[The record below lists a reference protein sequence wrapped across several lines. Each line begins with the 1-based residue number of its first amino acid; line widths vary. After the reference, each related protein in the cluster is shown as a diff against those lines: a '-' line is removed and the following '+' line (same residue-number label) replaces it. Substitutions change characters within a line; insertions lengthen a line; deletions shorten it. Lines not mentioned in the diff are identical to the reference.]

1 MNSTNEF
8 VVLVD
13 THDQE
18 IGQMEKLEAHRKGLL
33 HRAISVFVYNSSGA
47 LLIHRRALEKYHSGG
62 LWTNT
67 CCSHPRPGENVA
79 DAAVRRLSEE
89 MGMSC
94 TLTRAF
100 DFVYRAELDH
110 ELTEHEF
117 DHVFVGYSDQNP
129 NPDPAEVM
137 DWRWIGRN
145 ELLERLNTHPEEFT
159 AWFRIIAERVMP
171 DNG

>member
-13 THDQE
+13 NADHE
-18 IGQMEKLEAHRKGLL
+18 IGRMEKLEAHRLGKL
-33 HRAISVFVYNSSGA
+33 HRALSVFVFNSDGQ

-67 CCSHPRPGENVA
+67 CCSHPRPDEDVA
-79 DAAVRRLSEE
+79 DAALRRLSEE

-94 TLTRAF
+94 KLTRAF
-100 DFVYRAELDH
+100 DFIYRAELDH

-117 DHVFVGYSDQNP
+117 DHVFTGHSDQNP
-129 NPDPAEVM
+129 KPDPAEVM
-137 DWRWIGRN
+137 DWKWIEPN
-145 ELLERLNTHPEEFT
+145 ELLERLSTHPEEFT
-159 AWFRIIAERVMP
+159 AWFRIIAERVVS
-171 DNG
+171 GSR

>member
-13 THDQE
+13 ENDRQT
-18 IGQMEKLEAHRKGLL
+18 GLMEKLEAHRKGLL
-33 HRAISVFVYNSSGA
+33 HRAISVFVFNSRGEM
-47 LLIHRRALEKYHSGG
+47 LIHRRALEKYHSGG

-67 CCSHPRPGENVA
+67 CCSHPRPDEDVA

-94 TLTRAF
+94 TLTRSFVFLYRGEF
-100 DFVYRAELDH
+100 DHENKEHELDH
-110 ELTEHEF
+110 
-117 DHVFVGYSDQNP
+117 VFTGTSDADP

-137 DWRWIGRN
+137 DWRWIN
-145 ELLERLNTHPEEFT
+145 KEDLLTEMTAEPRKFT
-159 AWFRIIAERVMP
+159 AWFHIIAQRVFL
-171 DNG
+171 

>member
-13 THDQE
+13 ENDRQT
-18 IGQMEKLEAHRKGLL
+18 GLMEKLEAHQKGLL
-33 HRAISVFVYNSSGA
+33 HRAISVFVFNSRGEM
-47 LLIHRRALEKYHSGG
+47 LIHRRALEKYHSGG

-67 CCSHPRPGENVA
+67 CCSHPRPDEDVA
-79 DAAVRRLSEE
+79 AAAVRRLSEE

-94 TLTRAF
+94 TLTRSF
-100 DFVYRAELDH
+100 DFIYRAELDH
-110 ELTEHEF
+110 ELTEHEL
-117 DHVFVGYSDQNP
+117 DHVFTGTSDADP

-145 ELLERLNTHPEEFT
+145 ELHERLKAHPEEFT
-159 AWFRIIAERVMP
+159 AWFRIIAERDFPEFV
-171 DNG
+171 